1 MNTPNPRR
9 SGGRVKPGSA
19 KKGAP
24 AQSPAAA
31 VPDARKVAVEAL
43 VRIDTDGAYANLVL
57 PKILER
63 SGLSERD
70 RAFATEL
77 VYGTTR
83 HRRACDWFID
93 RFTLGDLE
101 PPVRA
106 SLRLGTYQLRML
118 GTPAHAAVSATV
130 DTVPRRAKGLV
141 NAVLRK
147 IVNAEDAWPSD
158 GVRLSYPDW
167 LVERLEADLG
177 ADQAMGALTSM
188 NGAAT
193 VTERPDGYVQ
203 DPASQW
209 VAEAVGARAGELVLD
224 LCAAPGGKSTAMA
237 ATGAIVVAAD
247 SRWSR
252 AGLVV
257 GNRERVGLSS
267 DRVPVVTADGSAPP
281 FAPGTFDRVL
291 VDAPCSGIGSLRRRA
306 DARWRLDADA
316 PQRLSTLQSTL
327 LESGSAMVRPGGTLV
342 YSVCTLTVA
351 ETTDVADRFAAA
363 HPDWLPL
370 GVPGEPWDP
379 WGSGAILLPQS
390 VGSDGMGLFRWQR
403 PADDSPDQV
412 SLGFAT

>member
-1 MNTPNPRR
+1 MNAPNPRR
-9 SGGRVKPGSA
+9 SGGKPKSGPAKRGTAVKA
-19 KKGAP
+19 AP
-24 AQSPAAA
+24 VAA

-93 RFTLGDLE
+93 RFALGELE

-130 DTVPRRAKGLV
+130 DTVPRRARGLV

-147 IVNAEDAWPSD
+147 IAGAEDAWPSD
-158 GVRLSYPDW
+158 AVRLSYPDW
-167 LVERLEADLG
+167 LVERLVADLG
-177 ADQAMGALTSM
+177 HDLGMGALTSM

-193 VTERPDGYVQ
+193 SVERSDGYVQ

-209 VAEAVGARAGELVLD
+209 VAEAVGARPDELILD

-237 ATGAIVVAAD
+237 ARGATVVAAD

-257 GNRERVGLSS
+257 GNRERVGLSPE
-267 DRVPVVTADGSAPP
+267 RVPVVTSDGLAPP
-281 FAPGTFDRVL
+281 FGSGTFDRVL

-306 DARWRLDADA
+306 DARWRLDAEA
-316 PQRLSTLQSTL
+316 PERLSALQTDL
-327 LESGSAMVRPGGTLV
+327 LESASDLVRPGGTLV
-342 YSVCTLTVA
+342 YSVCTLTKVETIVVA
-351 ETTDVADRFAAA
+351 ERFADA
-363 HPDWLPL
+363 HPDWVPL
-370 GVPGEPWDP
+370 DVPGDPWDP
-379 WGSGAILLPQS
+379 WGSGAILLPQT

-403 PADDSPDQV
+403 PVTPDP
-412 SLGFAT
+412 AP

>member
-1 MNTPNPRR
+1 MNAPNPRR
-9 SGGRVKPGSA
+9 SGGQPKPGPG
-19 KKGAP
+19 KKGAAVKTP
-24 AQSPAAA
+24 PVSA

-83 HRRACDWFID
+83 HRRACDWFVD
-93 RFTLGDLE
+93 RFALGDLE

-130 DTVPRRAKGLV
+130 DTVPRRARGLV

-147 IVNAEDAWPSD
+147 IASADDAWPSD
-158 GVRLSYPDW
+158 AVRLSYPDW
-167 LVERLEADLG
+167 LVDRLVADLG
-177 ADQAMGALTSM
+177 HDVAMSALTSM
-188 NGAAT
+188 NGAAR

-237 ATGAIVVAAD
+237 ARGATVVAAD

-257 GNRERVGLSS
+257 GNRERVGLTPQT
-267 DRVPVVTADGSAPP
+267 VPVVTADGSAPP
-281 FAPGTFDRVL
+281 FASGTFDRVL

-306 DARWRLDADA
+306 DARWRIDAEA
-316 PQRLSTLQSTL
+316 PERLSALQSTL
-327 LESGSAMVRPGGTLV
+327 LESASGLVRPGGTLV
-342 YSVCTLTVA
+342 YSVCTLTKVETIVVA
-351 ETTDVADRFAAA
+351 ERFAAA
-363 HPDWLPL
+363 HPDWIALD
-370 GVPGEPWDP
+370 VPGDPWDP
-379 WGSGAILLPQS
+379 WGSGAILLPQT
-390 VGSDGMGLFRWQR
+390 VGSDGMGLFRWKR
-403 PADDSPDQV
+403 PDGGGSAVVDP
-412 SLGFAT
+412 TT